1 MVHGSA
7 EDGVEAMVAYRRR
20 IIVGAGLLALPLPG
34 TAALDQFA
42 ARRAA
47 KDAVHKSHRVRT
59 RDGDI
64 RDVDDTRY
72 GWKVKGR
79 MVVDGNYTGG
89 RYDRYG
95 YRDRNNRYHRWNDR
109 DNGSF
114 TCYIERGRVAD
125 LDFSGIRGLR

>member
-1 MVHGSA
+1 MVRGSA

-20 IIVGAGLLALPLPG
+20 ITVGAGLLALPLPG

-64 RDVDDTRY
+64 RDVDD
-72 GWKVKGR
+72 
-79 MVVDGNYTGG
+79 DGSVELETMPL
-89 RYDRYG
+89 
-95 YRDRNNRYHRWNDR
+95 
-109 DNGSF
+109 
-114 TCYIERGRVAD
+114 A
-125 LDFSGIRGLR
+125 LRFGQR